1 MNSIMNLKKAISNE
15 SLNDIKRNVINE
27 ALTKR
32 RLSVNK
38 ISDDLVSKTK
48 QKKVISR
55 ILYINVSN

>member
-27 ALTKR
+27 ALMKR
-32 RLSVNK
+32 RLSVIK

-55 ILYINVSN
+55 IL